1 MWKQSC
7 GLVIAISNHYHHETC
22 GVFFHF
28 IGFICVQEKRWKRAF
43 FASFSFQWIERRGRK
58 RTILLKVFFSLF
70 VSPILLFLFKKENKT
85 EKHTHTHTQEEKINK
100 CFSFTLHVLNYAE
113 EKWQLERE
121 EKQQYVRWQT
131 SSAQIGCDTL
141 SHACTGSVYV
151 AFIIWKNFFPSVM
164 FLTSSRWIY
173 DVVYIGKVV

>member
-7 GLVIAISNHYHHETC
+7 GLVIAISNYYHHETL
-22 GVFFHF
+22 GVFFFHF
-28 IGFICVQEKRWKRAF
+28 IGFICVQKKKWKLESPLCVFQFSMNWEKRQKENDF
-43 FASFSFQWIERRGRK
+43 VEG
-58 RTILLKVFFSLF
+58 FFSLL
-70 VSPILLFLFKKENKT
+70 VSPILLFLIFFFYLRRKNKT
-85 EKHTHTHTQEEKINK
+85 EKHTHRKKKINK
-100 CFSFTLHVLNYAE
+100 CFSFTSILHVLNYAE

-141 SHACTGSVYV
+141 SHACTGNVYV

-164 FLTSSRWIY
+164 FLTIVLGEY
-173 DVVYIGKVV
+173 TT